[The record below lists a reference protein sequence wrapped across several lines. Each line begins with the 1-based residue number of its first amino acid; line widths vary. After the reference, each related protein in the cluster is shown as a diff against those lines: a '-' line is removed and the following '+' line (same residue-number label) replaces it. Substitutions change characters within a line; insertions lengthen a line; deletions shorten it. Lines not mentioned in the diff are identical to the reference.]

1 MSRGAQAQTQ
11 QLTDQQL
18 SSINALNQG
27 FLGQQQQLSGV
38 LTPQFQSI
46 LNNPGLSPAD
56 KAAVTS
62 NSQGSIASA
71 FDSLQQS
78 AANRVARTR
87 NSAGFS
93 DLTDD
98 LARQKATAEGNQA
111 AQNQLSF
118 SNTAFQR
125 QMAALQGL
133 SGLYGVDSNLLG
145 RTLGIPAQLLNVRA
159 NASRPSGFFS
169 SLGNSTGAGLGSTV
183 GGLAGALL

>member
-27 FLGQQQQLSGV
+27 FLGQQQQLGGI

-56 KAAVTS
+56 KAAVTAQ
-62 NSQGSIASA
+62 SQGALGSA
-71 FDSLQQS
+71 FDALQQS
-78 AANRVARTR
+78 AMNRAARTR
-87 NSAGFS
+87 NSAGFGE
-93 DLTDD
+93 LTDE
-98 LARQKATAEGNQA
+98 LARQKGIAEGNQA
-111 AQNQLSF
+111 QQNQLAF

-133 SGLYGVDSNLLG
+133 SGLFGVDTNLLG

-159 NASRPSGFFS
+159 NASRPTGFFS
-169 SLGNSTGAGLGSTV
+169 SLGSSLGGTL
-183 GGLAGALL
+183 GGLPGLFL